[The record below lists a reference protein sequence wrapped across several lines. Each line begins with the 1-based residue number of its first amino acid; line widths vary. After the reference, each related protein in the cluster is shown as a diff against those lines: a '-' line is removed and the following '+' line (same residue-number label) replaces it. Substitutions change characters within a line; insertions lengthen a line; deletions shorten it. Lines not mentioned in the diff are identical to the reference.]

1 MAKDKQEDTQV
12 NEAAFLKALNKSKAA
27 AKAAAKADRPTGLL
41 DDAAILARLGLK
53 EANDAVTLN
62 CRVSKVQMGFA
73 KKDTA
78 RPYFRFAYVLTENS
92 PETGK
97 GKGMIVSNYHE
108 LTEAEKDG
116 EVWRTEEDAYE
127 KMYFE
132 FQGLGETT
140 KDWADP
146 LAEAM
151 AAAKRQT
158 KNKTEIQ
165 IRFSAYERN
174 NGTLGL
180 NISVVNVLNNDDLG
194 DDTEDADDDT
204 DESEDE
210 GNVPLSEWVGGWVKW
225 EDADGAVEFLV
236 DNYDEDA
243 DTFTG
248 TDEDGEEWG
257 PAPTSAC
264 EWCDNQRD
272 E

>member
-27 AKAAAKADRPTGLL
+27 AKAAAKADRPTGIL
-41 DDAAILARLGLK
+41 DDQAILTRLGLT
-53 EANDAVTLN
+53 EPEQSVTIN
-62 CRVSKVQMGFA
+62 GRVSKVQMGFA

-92 PETGK
+92 PLTNK
-97 GKGMIVSNYHE
+97 GKGMILSNYHE

-132 FQGLGETT
+132 FQALGETT

-146 LAEAM
+146 LVEAM
-151 AAAKRQT
+151 KAAKEQT
-158 KNKTEIQ
+158 KNKVEIQ
-165 IRFSAYERN
+165 IRASAYEKSK
-174 NGTLGL
+174 GGLGL
-180 NISVVNVLNNDDLG
+180 NVSVVNVLNNDDLG
-194 DDTEDADDDT
+194 DDTDAADDT
-204 DESEDE
+204 DAEDE
-210 GNVPLSEWVGGWVKW
+210 GDVPLSEWVGGWVKW

-236 DNYDEDA
+236 DSYDEDA

-248 TDEDGEEWG
+248 TDEDGEEWTG
-257 PAPTSAC
+257 PTSEC
-264 EWCDNQRD
+264 EWCENQRD